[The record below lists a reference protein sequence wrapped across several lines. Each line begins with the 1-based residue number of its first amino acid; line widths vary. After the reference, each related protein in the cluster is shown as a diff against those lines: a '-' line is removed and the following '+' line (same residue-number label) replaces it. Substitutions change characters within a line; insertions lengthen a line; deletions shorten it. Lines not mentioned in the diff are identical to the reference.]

1 MHIHDAIR
9 SCSSN
14 RGLAPILC
22 TTLVAT
28 AGAAIGD
35 TIVDF
40 DYFPDGT
47 PVLSSDQ
54 ISNQWASWGVTF
66 SSADGGPIGH
76 NASTCSYSL
85 PNHVGA
91 YPMIARFRDPL
102 TGGAAVVQV
111 VGSRQ
116 DWCWAPGEG
125 LDMKAF
131 NSDGELV
138 ASHFSTGAGTLHLFT
153 MDSPVIAELQVMCYL
168 QGVDDFQFSTPIA
181 LRPADVNGDNTVN
194 AVDLGILL
202 GAWGTAGPTAA
213 DVNRS
218 GMVDAVD
225 LALLIGDWG

>member
-1 MHIHDAIR
+1 M
-9 SCSSN
+9 
-14 RGLAPILC
+14 LC
-22 TTLVAT
+22 ATLGAT
-28 AGAAIGD
+28 VGAMTGAAAGD
-35 TIVDF
+35 TVIDF
-40 DYFPDGT
+40 DFFPDGT
-47 PVLSSDQ
+47 PVLSSDH
-54 ISNQWASWGVTF
+54 ISNQWAPWGVTF
-66 SSADGGPIGH
+66 SSADGGPIEH
-76 NASTCSYSL
+76 SASICSYSL

-91 YPMIARFRDPL
+91 YPMIARFQDPL

-138 ASHFSTGAGTLHLFT
+138 ASDFSTGAGSLLLFT

-181 LRPADVNGDNTVN
+181 IRPADVNGDDTVN

-218 GMVDAVD
+218 GLVDAVD